1 MKHILSTLC
10 ITLLVLGC
18 RAHYEGQHRQS
29 QDSLS
34 LWQWEELQVLHE
46 RFDSTGQR
54 LSERIS
60 LRATRLESLRHIIHT
75 DSLGIERECRPHEPQ
90 SAQPQSKSWRLL
102 GLGFVLGILVLAGA
116 YRYWHRLR
124 PQS

>member
-1 MKHILSTLC
+1 M
-10 ITLLVLGC
+10 LVLGC

-60 LRATRLESLRHIIHT
+60 IRATRLESLRHIVHT
-75 DSLGIERECRPHEPQ
+75 DSLGIERKGKPHEQQGARPQ
-90 SAQPQSKSWRLL
+90 SWRLL

-116 YRYWHRLR
+116 YRYWRRLR

>member
-54 LSERIS
+54 LSERVSI
-60 LRATRLESLRHIIHT
+60 RATRLESLRHIVHT
-75 DSLGIERECRPHEPQ
+75 DSLGIERKGKPHEQQQ
-90 SAQPQSKSWRLL
+90 SAQPRSWRLL
-102 GLGFVLGILVLAGA
+102 GLGFVLGIVVLAGA
-116 YRYWHRLR
+116 YRYWRRLR